1 MKNLSTFN
9 KIFLIFCAALIAFLA
24 FTVPHEVKDTAEND
38 TSDWV
43 SSE

>member
-9 KIFLIFCAALIAFLA
+9 KIFLIFCAVLIAFLA
-24 FTVPHEVKDTAEND
+24 LTVPHEVKDA
-38 TSDWV
+38 SDQEESSYV